1 MLEIAIKNILK
12 EITSLEVTPVFG
24 VGKAPYL
31 TYNVTPIDGG
41 VVKQSQVEV
50 KIIDDDFDN
59 TLEIREKVLK
69 KLDMENKEPSL
80 VNSKIVLRSGLA
92 GGGSLFNDSIQMWEV
107 SCIFIIRWRDK
118 NGIER

>member
-12 EITSLEVTPVFG
+12 EITGLEVTPVFG

-31 TYNVTPIDGG
+31 TYTVTQIDGR

-50 KIIDDDFDN
+50 KIIDDDYDN
-59 TLEIREKVLK
+59 ALVIREKILK
-69 KLDMENKEPSL
+69 KLDMENKNPSL
-80 VNSKIVLRSGLA
+80 TNSNIVLRSGLA

-107 SCIFIIRWRDK
+107 SCIFIINWRCK
-118 NGIER
+118 

>member
-59 TLEIREKVLK
+59 ALEIRENILK

-107 SCIFIIRWRDK
+107 SCIFIINWRVK
-118 NGIER
+118 NE